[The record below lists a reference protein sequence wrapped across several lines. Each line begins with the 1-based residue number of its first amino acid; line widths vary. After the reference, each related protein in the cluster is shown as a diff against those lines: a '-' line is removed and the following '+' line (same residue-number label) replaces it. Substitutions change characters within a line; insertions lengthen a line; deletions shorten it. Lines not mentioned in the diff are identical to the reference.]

1 MRVVEPLLKQ
11 LSERDIRPVSVAMD
25 RGYDY
30 QAVSWLAHR
39 RLLRFAL
46 QAPCDR
52 YLTVCRR
59 RAIASPLSR
68 PTPRIGQ
75 SQRQANTGS
84 GL

>member
-11 LSERDIRPVSVAMD
+11 LSERDLGPCRLRWTEATTTRPSPGSLIGA
-25 RGYDY
+25 
-30 QAVSWLAHR
+30 SF
-39 RLLRFAL
+39 RFAL

-59 RAIASPLSR
+59 RAVAFPLSR

-75 SQRQANTGS
+75 SQPASQHR
-84 GL
+84 